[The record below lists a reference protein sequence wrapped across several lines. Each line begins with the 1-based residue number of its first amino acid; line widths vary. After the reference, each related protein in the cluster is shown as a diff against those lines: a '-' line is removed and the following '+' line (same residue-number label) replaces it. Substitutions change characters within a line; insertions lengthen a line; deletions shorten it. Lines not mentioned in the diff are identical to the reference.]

1 MNARGET
8 TGEPAAD
15 AAAPVVSTS
24 AAAPTGASAPA
35 PPAAP
40 SGPALPA
47 ARRGAAPPP
56 AAPADAAPG
65 AKRWWSLV
73 ALCLSA
79 AIVWFAAADIPV
91 ATTAI
96 SDDLGG
102 SVTALQWVNTIFTLV
117 SGALVIAAGRLGDV
131 FGRRRVLG
139 IGLIIFAAAS
149 VLAAL
154 APTTGLLIAGRAL
167 MGVGAAAILPAT
179 LAIIPIEFS
188 GKDQVTAFS
197 AWMATTAIGQAAAP
211 AFSGGLT
218 EFLGWPAIFW
228 INLPACA
235 IAFVLVGWSTPE
247 SRDEGASRRLDFAGL
262 TTVAAGLVA
271 LLYVLNEAPN
281 GGWTSPRI
289 VVAAVLAVVLLASFV
304 LIERR
309 VREPLLDL
317 ALFRRRSFDGALID
331 NLAYNITLAGTMY
344 VLALYLEQVRGYDAF
359 TAGLL
364 LLPSTVS
371 MLVFIPIGARLELR
385 RGPRFPLATGTVIM
399 GVGTFLAGFLAA
411 HTPYWWFAVAIFVQG
426 IVIGLFSTP
435 LSDVAVGMAPPAESG
450 AASGAFKMC
459 SMVGGALGVALLG
472 GIYRGLQLS
481 QLRADADAAHL
492 TDEQHRLVNDAF
504 ASSERARQIYETLAP
519 GIQKKVVAAVND
531 ALSAGIGGSLK
542 IAAVFSVL
550 AVIAVLLLVPK
561 GILHADRK

>member
-1 MNARGET
+1 MSGSGEA
-8 TGEPAAD
+8 TGGRAAK
-15 AAAPVVSTS
+15 
-24 AAAPTGASAPA
+24 
-35 PPAAP
+35 PPLP
-40 SGPALPA
+40 SP
-47 ARRGAAPPP
+47 RRPRE
-56 AAPADAAPG
+56 
-65 AKRWWSLV
+65 RWWSLV

-79 AIVWFAAADIPV
+79 AIVWFAAANIPV
-91 ATTAI
+91 ATAAI

-117 SGALVIAAGRLGDV
+117 CGALVIAAGRLGDI

-139 IGLIIFAAAS
+139 IGLVIFAAAS

-154 APTTGLLIAGRAL
+154 APTTGMLIAGRAL

-197 AWMATTAIGQAAAP
+197 AWMATTAVGQAAAP
-211 AFSGGLT
+211 AISGGLI
-218 EFLGWPAIFW
+218 ELAGWPAIFW

-235 IAFVLVGWSTPE
+235 LAFVLVTRTTPE
-247 SRDEGASRRLDFAGL
+247 SRDEGASHRLDYAGL
-262 TTVAAGLVA
+262 GTVAGGLVA
-271 LLYVLNEAPN
+271 LLYALNEAPAR
-281 GGWTSPRI
+281 GWTSPLI
-289 VVAAVLAVVLLASFV
+289 LASFALAVVLLAAFV

-317 ALFRRRSFDGALID
+317 ALFRRRSFDGALVD
-331 NLAYNITLAGTMY
+331 NLVYNITLAGTMY

-359 TAGLL
+359 TAGLY

-385 RGPRFPLATGTVIM
+385 RGPRFPLATGTLIM
-399 GVGTFLAGFLAA
+399 GIGTFLAGFLMVD
-411 HTPYWWFAVAIFVQG
+411 TPYWWYALAIFIQG
-426 IVIGLFSTP
+426 VGIGLFSTP
-435 LSDVAVGMAPPAESG
+435 LSDTAVGLAPPAESG

-459 SMVGGALGVALLG
+459 SMVGGALGVALMG

-481 QLRADADAAHL
+481 QLHSDADAAHL
-492 TDEQHRLVNDAF
+492 TAEQQQLVNDAF
-504 ASSERARQIYETLAP
+504 ASSDKARQIYETLAP
-519 GIQKKVVAAVND
+519 DVQEKVHDAVLAAL
-531 ALSAGIGGSLK
+531 AHGIGGSLK
-542 IAAVFSVL
+542 IVAVFSVL

-561 GILHADRK
+561 GILHPDRQG